1 MSLVIKSEDKEFV
14 RPRLPLTK
22 NIPKPNEYILAL
34 DNEYKDF
41 AFNEERALA
50 NKGQWHHLFLQNIK
64 NYKAG
69 LNFNQAKISEQK
81 FSDSTCLDVEI
92 GTGNGKH
99 FFYHS
104 QKFPNRFLVGL
115 ELKYKPLIQSIR
127 RIIKVGDLNAM
138 ICRFHAM
145 NIDQLFS
152 ENEINNVYIHFP
164 DPWVTPRK
172 PRNRF
177 VNRRVLSMLHQQ
189 QKADSFIEFKTD
201 SREYF
206 DWALDEIAMT
216 PYKIEKLSFDLHKDQ
231 DLSEKNFKTEF
242 ENIFIKQKIPINY
255 VLLRR

>member
-1 MSLVIKSEDKEFV
+1 MSSAIKNEIKEFV
-14 RPRLPLTK
+14 RPRLPLTR

-50 NKGQWHHLFLQNIK
+50 NKGQWHDLFLK
-64 NYKAG
+64 N
-69 LNFNQAKISEQK
+69 LNKYSQDSRFNQKKILEQS
-81 FSDSTCLDVEI
+81 FSQTTCLDLEI

-152 ENEINNVYIHFP
+152 ENELNNVYIHFP

-177 VNRRVLSMLHQQ
+177 VNRRVLSILYEQQ
-189 QKADSFIEFKTD
+189 QAGSFIEFKTD

-206 DWALDEIAMT
+206 DWSLEEIAESS
-216 PYKIEKLSFDLHKDQ
+216 YKIEKQSFDLHSDP
-231 DLSEKNFKTEF
+231 DLSQSNFKTEF

-255 VLLRR
+255 VLLRK